1 MRKNKLKTKK
11 GVGLY
16 SSNEN
21 SNVRSRTPRGRSR
34 SRTPR
39 SRTHRNRSPRDRRS
53 ERRNNTREST
63 GQGYGRIKSK
73 TSCRHGSTCRFKE
86 NCDFLH
92 IAERMGNNMGTMRL
106 WGDNTDPDDLLD
118 MEECELFHYKLTT
131 ALTMMSYFLMMGIP
145 IGRDFFEENDYII
158 DFIREL
164 KERGEMDKFP
174 IVYKNINHFL
184 DTLKR
189 VHTKVSLRNVLTDK
203 TRRIQDSISLWR
215 GFRSNYNMFLD
226 NLHMDGDTLQTP
238 IILATSLSENV
249 SYRFVG
255 FNRIVPTIW
264 KINVPRDKL
273 RELPGTIFETE
284 DYNINLRR
292 PAANREFEVIL
303 PMDSILKFKRKY
315 RGKTSFETID
325 IFQQPKT
332 VDISSETPVTV
343 FEWDFV
349 GIGQNIYQSNFMAR
363 EDEVIGNLS
372 SLIRGVGKRKSKNK
386 KNSKSKKSK

>member
-39 SRTHRNRSPRDRRS
+39 SRTPRSRSPRDKRSKRR
-53 ERRNNTREST
+53 NTREST
-63 GQGYGRIKSK
+63 GQSYGRIKSK
-73 TSCRHGSTCRFKE
+73 TSCRHGSACRFKE

-92 IAERMGNNMGTMRL
+92 IEERMGNNMGTMRL

-131 ALTMMSYFLMMGIP
+131 ALTMMSYFLMKGIP

-303 PMDSILKFKRKY
+303 PIDSILKFKRKY

-325 IFQQPKT
+325 IFEQPKT
-332 VDISSETPVTV
+332 VDISSKTPVTV